1 MQDCRTKPPIFV
13 QKNQAGGTYRYAD
26 DETWCE
32 DLLDPKADEKAKQ
45 KKEAQLKLH
54 MVSGCAVRQPA

>member
-1 MQDCRTKPPIFV
+1 MQDCRTKPIFV
-13 QKNQAGGTYRYAD
+13 QKNQASGNYRYAD

-32 DLLDPKADEKAKQ
+32 DLLDPKADEKAEQ

-54 MVSGCAVRQPA
+54 RVS